1 MTQATVTPKHD
12 LTEFIPMEKDLNY
25 LPRSVDADLV
35 EISKMPLAKRRPVY
49 LLSEAATGKTSTV
62 RNFAFEKK
70 LPFLLIEVD
79 ASMNFNDLLY
89 KVKLQNA
96 TATYEP
102 GLLIKMIQQP
112 SVILFDE
119 LASASAELFFKLHEL
134 LQERSIFVKELDKV
148 FRMHE
153 ECYIFAASNFRNSL
167 YIGNNK
173 LNSALISRFMV
184 KVTPDFSR
192 AELEKIIS
200 YPDKSVK
207 TNILDFYDKVKEN
220 IQKQSKKYVITIRH
234 LQNIFNMLEAKFTVA
249 QAMHYGFIDSIAVNN
264 ELGEMK
270 AIRDLAVACIKG
282 YKLDE
287 VESIVHIKSEE
298 EEF

>member
-1 MTQATVTPKHD
+1 MTQVTATPKHD

-119 LASASAELFFKLHEL
+119 LEFDHFRQGTGQSVSDARGMLHFRS
-134 LQERSIFVKELDKV
+134 LQLPE
-148 FRMHE
+148 
-153 ECYIFAASNFRNSL
+153 FALHR
-167 YIGNNK
+167 
-173 LNSALISRFMV
+173 
-184 KVTPDFSR
+184 
-192 AELEKIIS
+192 
-200 YPDKSVK
+200 
-207 TNILDFYDKVKEN
+207 
-220 IQKQSKKYVITIRH
+220 KQQAQFGPHFEVHGQSDAG
-234 LQNIFNMLEAKFTVA
+234 LQPSGT
-249 QAMHYGFIDSIAVNN
+249 
-264 ELGEMK
+264 
-270 AIRDLAVACIKG
+270 
-282 YKLDE
+282 
-287 VESIVHIKSEE
+287 
-298 EEF
+298 